1 MSYYQNE
8 LVTHA
13 LMFSRN
19 LYNSFTREQKKLF
32 KAELNKNGID
42 KIILVEIKR
51 KYSLKL

>member
-8 LVTHA
+8 LMIHA
-13 LMFSRN
+13 LMLSRT
-19 LYNSFTREQKKLF
+19 LYNSFNREQKKML